1 MRAKTLD
8 FCVPFFFV
16 FFFLYFIFLVGVLC
30 RSAPKPNSTGEMFV
44 CLSLCKNWKARATF
58 VELTYKLLPYYLVG
72 LLQIWQAAH
81 FLSKYIFLRFQAAL
95 ETHAVDVL
103 H

>member
-1 MRAKTLD
+1 MQAKTLD
-8 FCVPFFFV
+8 FCVQFFFPL
-16 FFFLYFIFLVGVLC
+16 LYFFVGVLC
-30 RSAPKPNSTGEMFV
+30 CSAPKPYSTGEMFV

-72 LLQIWQAAH
+72 LLQIWQAKH
-81 FLSKYIFLRFQAAL
+81 FLSEYIFLCFQTAL
-95 ETHAVDVL
+95 ETHGVDVL